1 MLFRSP
7 FNALLFYLWLAYFRP
22 EYWLWSDFVTQLNL
36 SFIVGVF
43 VLIATVM
50 SKKGLRIGGAAAL
63 MLVFLAQTFI
73 STMLSPAF
81 GWSWVYWQDF
91 AKSTIISVLI
101 VTLVDDER
109 KFRLVFSVIAFSLG
123 LEAVKQG
130 WAQMVLN
137 PGAVN
142 QNENAVLGD
151 NNGVAVGMFM
161 LVAILT
167 ALARTAATRKE
178 KLIEQWA
185 VVGVVYRGIS
195 TFSRGGFL
203 AAAALGVH
211 TLLRSRRKIVSAIG
225 IAVVCA
231 VIVPVMT
238 DE

>member
-1 MLFRSP
+1 
-7 FNALLFYLWLAYFRP
+7 
-22 EYWLWSDFVTQLNL
+22 
-36 SFIVGVF
+36 
-43 VLIATVM
+43 
-50 SKKGLRIGGAAAL
+50 

-203 AAAALGVH
+203 AAAALGVGAE
-211 TLLRSRRKIVSAIG
+211 LGDVVVSLGTSGTAFS
-225 IAVVCA
+225 VSKT
-231 VIVPVMT
+231 PT
-238 DE
+238 FDESGEVAGFSDATGN